1 MDEIGHKVIA
11 AAHGVLTRM
20 IVAGALQADH
30 LTEAHMAATALG
42 YQLARD
48 TYDPAQ
54 LAAVRAAE
62 QKLVATLRPERAANA
77 MRGERRWD
85 ATWQAGAGADLA
97 TLIEGAGADIAHDRA
112 LIKQLRDFLVTYHA
126 PMDPAVGAG
135 TRSTYQSGRGDRS
148 DDEGA
153 AAGAIYITARRLQNY
168 LQHRFPDRSV
178 EVRSVERLMGGYS
191 KETYIVRLMENGEN
205 KTLVIRKD
213 GYGLPTG
220 SSVVG
225 EFAVLQQVHG
235 FGIPVPE
242 PLWLEADTTPF
253 AAAFM
258 AVGHVTGRPANQIV
272 PIDLDTRHSWSD
284 NLAGVLARLHAQTAQ
299 PGVDVRDVLRAEI
312 ADLRRRMQE
321 RERAPHPGL
330 SLGLAWLETH
340 LDDLAGRP
348 ACRIHGDFGYHNF
361 LMRDDHVVA
370 VLDWEFSRIGDPVED
385 LTMFRPFMEQI
396 DCWERFRAAYEA
408 QSGFHFDARGAR
420 YFGVWTEVRN
430 MVACL
435 GSLNSLLL
443 PQVNDVALSVAG
455 TIYIPKYEIAVL
467 DAVLAGETKDG

>member
-1 MDEIGHKVIA
+1 
-11 AAHGVLTRM
+11 
-20 IVAGALQADH
+20 
-30 LTEAHMAATALG
+30 
-42 YQLARD
+42 
-48 TYDPAQ
+48 
-54 LAAVRAAE
+54 
-62 QKLVATLRPERAANA
+62 
-77 MRGERRWD
+77 
-85 ATWQAGAGADLA
+85 
-97 TLIEGAGADIAHDRA
+97 
-112 LIKQLRDFLVTYHA
+112 
-126 PMDPAVGAG
+126 MDPAVGAG

-148 DDEGA
+148 RDEGA
-153 AAGAIYITARRLQNY
+153 SSGAIYITAPRLQDY
-168 LQHRFPDRSV
+168 LHGRFPERSAAV
-178 EVRSVERLMGGYS
+178 HSVDRLMGGYS
-191 KETYIVRLMENGEN
+191 KETYIVRLAENGED

-225 EFAVLQQVHG
+225 EFAVLQEVHRL
-235 FGIPVPE
+235 GIPVPE
-242 PLWLEADTTPF
+242 PLWLEADTAPF

-258 AVGHVTGRPANQIV
+258 AVGHVSGRPANQIV
-272 PIDLDTRHSWSD
+272 PTDPDTRHGWSD

-299 PGVDVRDVLRAEI
+299 PGVDVRDVLRPEI

-361 LMRDDHVVA
+361 LMREGRVVA

-396 DCWERFRAAYEA
+396 DCWERFRATYEEL
-408 QSGFHFDARGAR
+408 SGFHFDARGAR

-467 DAVLAGETKDG
+467 DAVLAGENADG

>member
-1 MDEIGHKVIA
+1 MDEIGRKVIA
-11 AAHGVLTRM
+11 AAHGVLTRL
-20 IVAGALQADH
+20 IAAGALQGDH

-48 TYDPAQ
+48 AYDPAQ
-54 LAAVRAAE
+54 LAVVRAAE
-62 QKLVATLRPERAANA
+62 QKLVSTLRHERAASE

-85 ATWQAGAGADLA
+85 KAWRAGAGADLA
-97 TLIEGAGADIAHDRA
+97 KLIEGSGVDIAHDRA
-112 LIKQLRDFLVTYHA
+112 LIQQLRAFLVAYHA

-153 AAGAIYITARRLQNY
+153 AAGAIYITAPRLQDY
-168 LQHRFPDRSV
+168 LRYRFPERST
-178 EVRSVERLMGGYS
+178 EVHSVERLMGGYS
-191 KETYIVRLMENGEN
+191 KETYIVRLAEDGEDR
-205 KTLVIRKD
+205 TLVIRKD

-225 EFAVLQQVHG
+225 EFAVLREAHG
-235 FGIPVPE
+235 LGIPVPE
-242 PLWLEADTTPF
+242 PLWLEADTAPF

-272 PIDLDTRHSWSD
+272 PADSETREKWSD
-284 NLAGVLARLHAQTAQ
+284 DLAGVLARLHAQTAQ
-299 PGVDVRDVLRAEI
+299 PGVDVRDVLRADI

-330 SLGLAWLETH
+330 SLGLAWLESH
-340 LDDLAGRP
+340 VDDLAGRP
-348 ACRIHGDFGYHNF
+348 ACRIHGDFGFHNF
-361 LMRDDHVVA
+361 LMRDGRAVA

-396 DCWERFRAAYEA
+396 DCWARFRAAYEA
-408 QSGFHFDARGAR
+408 QSGFHFDVRGAR

-443 PQVNDVALSVAG
+443 PQVIDVALSVAG

-467 DAVLAGETKDG
+467 DAMLAGDLSDD